1 MGVEREH
8 EMFNTGRLQ
17 IAIRCHDDGSTMAA
31 LDVRGKQTGQSP
43 VGDHWPPSLYP
54 HSHWVRA
61 SWGFPKPNSRIKN
74 KIQFLF
80 QTRLGRPLARKLRWG
95 SHVIIQFR
103 LIHSRFV
110 PYFRFSSSLRRLSRK
125 NAPFLLAIAKI
136 GGTPMPKLILTL
148 FLELKKCSNW
158 LGGPKLIVK
167 RFQKWKVAQNRLR
180 GGGDNMGNT
189 KGTTDPRV
197 EFSFTKETDLVQTK
211 FMIKFHVQ
219 NHDQSSTS
227 KSQPN
232 ISISTKLQL

>member
-1 MGVEREH
+1 MSRWWFNDGCSWCEREADRTIPSGWPLTTITLPTLTLSQSILR
-8 EMFNTGRLQ
+8 F
-17 IAIRCHDDGSTMAA
+17 S
-31 LDVRGKQTGQSP
+31 QTKFT
-43 VGDHWPPSLYP
+43 D
-54 HSHWVRA
+54 
-61 SWGFPKPNSRIKN
+61 KN

-180 GGGDNMGNT
+180 GRGGNMCNT

-197 EFSFTKETDLVQTK
+197 EFSFTKVTGLVQTK